1 MLRQHSA
8 AATTVSVAEITGL
21 YLSLTGTNVE
31 TNAVE
36 TATGGINVKC
46 ISDTAS
52 ITCGTCTDKPG

>member
-8 AATTVSVAEITGL
+8 AATTVSVAESTGL
-21 YLSLTGTNVE
+21 YLSVTRTNVE

-36 TATGGINVKC
+36 TATSGINVKG
-46 ISDTAS
+46 ISDTAP